1 MFVLF
6 AGICDTDT
14 PLLCEI
20 QNVFHLHF
28 KVSMGMFITL
38 SCVYYQKVE
47 DLDCRLL
54 GRPSDF

>member
-6 AGICDTDT
+6 AGICDTDK

-54 GRPSDF
+54 GSDF